1 MERSK
6 LKSLV
11 GWLVR
16 RMSMAKEDASKV
28 ADEIKNVFQDQDEV
42 EDSILSKDCRIIFYT
57 LQDEGLMSVRR
68 LEVKQKGTSIP
79 LRHYYWSLKEPE
91 RAQRKEREDPYEDI
105 PAEVWS
111 RRSKE

>member
-6 LKSLV
+6 VKLLV
-11 GWLVR
+11 RGLVR
-16 RMSMAKEDASKV
+16 RMSMAKEDASHV
-28 ADEIKNVFQDQDEV
+28 AEEVKNMFRGQDEI
-42 EDSILSKDCRIIFYT
+42 EDSIVSRDCRIIFYT